1 MEEKIIQKSGK
12 YFTETEKHQII
23 QEFLATKCTKRFV
36 WNKYT
41 GQDGEHGQL
50 TRWMRDLGYDEVN
63 LYRKSNFEANIF
75 MAKKKIKLELEEDSF
90 ESLQL
95 KNRIKELEKQLK
107 EAELKAIAFSTMV
120 EIAEK
125 EFKIPIRK
133 KFNTKP

>member
-50 TRWMRDLGYDEVN
+50 TRWMRELGYDEVN